1 MYIIGVYTG
10 RGMQAGYK
18 IMNCTL
24 SDIFKIYLSQH
35 CMDISENTNTTAVKL
50 FQDNVHT
57 SHTVPL
63 YILLTLIKWSR

>member
-18 IMNCTL
+18 IMNCTFRYFQNL
-24 SDIFKIYLSQH
+24 SFTTLHGYFRK
-35 CMDISENTNTTAVKL
+35 NTNTTAVKL

-63 YILLTLIKWSR
+63 YILLTLIK